1 MADFW
6 DSWPVMLSPL
16 YPRDGEAYDEAMRKA
31 KEEYDRWLQRDG
43 LANGIQVYTR
53 PDTEDDCLDT

>member
-1 MADFW
+1 
-6 DSWPVMLSPL
+6 MLSPL

-53 PDTEDDCLDT
+53 PDTGDDCLDT